1 MSFTPRLFS
10 AAAISSLLMLGLAL
24 PAVAWGQNA
33 NPFVGK
39 WTVNWQGKSRPL
51 QADLVITES
60 GGTWKTF
67 SQSRDDPCV
76 GREAPVE
83 IRAVDTK
90 TLKLSVRHSEAV
102 QGCKDTQVELELIDA
117 QRATGKR
124 GEIGLALTRK

>member
-1 MSFTPRLFS
+1 M
-10 AAAISSLLMLGLAL
+10 
-24 PAVAWGQNA
+24 
-33 NPFVGK
+33 
-39 WTVNWQGKSRPL
+39 
-51 QADLVITES
+51 VITES

-124 GEIGLALTRK
+124 GEIELALTRK